1 VSEAVFPSLRGRAC
15 IVTGAGRG
23 FGRLMALGL
32 VRQGALVLGSAARSA
47 AEIAET
53 ARLAAQVPG
62 GGRFVPARADV
73 SEPADCERLVQSAL
87 GEFGRVEVLINNAA
101 RGPREANENFFVAR
115 PKFWEAPA
123 DAFRRMVDTNL
134 SGQFYMAKA
143 ATPHMLARGFG
154 RIVNISTSLPTMVG
168 QGMAVYGACKAALET
183 LSVVWSRDLAGTGVT
198 CNVLLPG
205 GPADTELIPGGVVG
219 TRAKADFRQGKGPR
233 GDEGRVGGILP
244 AEIMVTPALW
254 LAADDSAAYNGRRFV
269 AKDWDPELTPA
280 VAAEGAVQA
289 QFDAP
294 RIM

>member
-1 VSEAVFPSLRGRAC
+1 MKEPEFPSLKSRVC

-32 VRQGALVLGSAARSA
+32 LRQGASVLGSAGRNA
-47 AEIAET
+47 AELAET
-53 ARLAAQVPG
+53 ERLASQVG
-62 GGRFVPARADV
+62 SGRFVAAMADV
-73 SEPADCERLVQSAL
+73 SANLDCERLVETAMR
-87 GEFGRVEVLINNAA
+87 EFGRIDVLVNNAA
-101 RGPREANENFFVAR
+101 RGPREADENFFVAK
-115 PKFWEAPA
+115 PKFWEAPPE
-123 DAFRRMVDTNL
+123 AFARMVDTNL
-134 SGQFYMAKA
+134 TGQFFMARA
-143 ATPHMLARGFG
+143 AAPHMLRAGFG

-205 GPADTELIPGGVVG
+205 GPSDTELIPGGRVG
-219 TRAKADFRQGKGPR
+219 TRAQPGFRQGKGAL

-244 AEIMVTPALW
+244 ADIMVTPTLW

-269 AKDWDPELTPA
+269 AKDWDPDLPPA
-280 VAAEGAVQA
+280 NAAQRAVQP
-289 QFDAP
+289 QHDAP